1 MALEEG
7 ARVAAAA
14 EARVA
19 WLWRSMAGV
28 RAASWS
34 WSWSRGEA
42 RVAAA
47 AELLCNIVPM
57 NPLPHLAS
65 TGWALL
71 FFFVGLTYA
80 LATSYVRDSACLYF
94 ERKDMEKRIF
104 RVSQAHK
111 LKVHQVQG
119 KKSFPRH
126 VAAAVK
132 TRAALYASSI
142 VAHRGCCRA
151 TGGGYSRPVPVIKTD
166 TGKAAELHM
175 RGTKGWPR
183 YSIKLSDLSL
193 RAIDRFCWFL
203 PPCCLNQ
210 LPPQLYAMA
219 GQMIVCKE
227 GKMQTI

>member
-28 RAASWS
+28 RAASW
-34 WSWSRGEA
+34 WWSRGEA

-65 TGWALL
+65 AGFSMPL
-71 FFFVGLTYA
+71 
-80 LATSYVRDSACLYF
+80 F
-94 ERKDMEKRIF
+94 ERKDMKKRIF

-132 TRAALYASSI
+132 TRAALTTYERYKGLAKI
-142 VAHRGCCRA
+142 LNEAIRF
-151 TGGGYSRPVPVIKTD
+151 KNLF
-166 TGKAAELHM
+166 LHNYI
-175 RGTKGWPR
+175 TA
-183 YSIKLSDLSL
+183 YI
-193 RAIDRFCWFL
+193 
-203 PPCCLNQ
+203 
-210 LPPQLYAMA
+210 A
-219 GQMIVCKE
+219 GN
-227 GKMQTI
+227 GN

>member
-57 NPLPHLAS
+57 NPLPQLAS
-65 TGWALL
+65 TDSFSYLPIRRSMKIQAAAVADYAVRLHAEPCWALL

-132 TRAALYASSI
+132 TRAAL
-142 VAHRGCCRA
+142 
-151 TGGGYSRPVPVIKTD
+151 
-166 TGKAAELHM
+166 
-175 RGTKGWPR
+175 
-183 YSIKLSDLSL
+183 
-193 RAIDRFCWFL
+193 
-203 PPCCLNQ
+203 
-210 LPPQLYAMA
+210 
-219 GQMIVCKE
+219 
-227 GKMQTI
+227 